1 MSPALE
7 GLLGH
12 DQTSAHPQRR
22 FALPVHHLPGVLPQL
37 VHHAE
42 AHEGPQARGHPA
54 RLEDREDL
62 SVPVLRVIEAEPR
75 VGLGLGSGSGV
86 GELKNGMHGGSKKGG
101 MFTFSAAGLGKAKLK
116 RDRTRGGKNVLK
128 YGGVVML

>member
-22 FALPVHHLPGVLPQL
+22 FTLPVHHLPGVLPQL
-37 VHHAE
+37 VYHAK
-42 AHEGPQARGHPA
+42 AHEGPQARGHPT

-62 SVPVLRVIEAEPR
+62 SVPVLRLIEAEACL
-75 VGLGLGSGSGV
+75 GLGLGSGV
-86 GELKNGMHGGSKKGG
+86 GKQKDGMHAESEKGG
-101 MFTFSAAGLGKAKLK
+101 MFTFLAAGLGKAKLK
-116 RDRTRGGKNVLK
+116 EGVREKNLLK

>member
-22 FALPVHHLPGVLPQL
+22 LALPVHHLPGVLPQL

-42 AHEGPQARGHPA
+42 AHEGPQARGHPT

-62 SVPVLRVIEAEPR
+62 SVPVLCLIEAKSCL
-75 VGLGLGSGSGV
+75 GLGLGLELGV
-86 GELKNGMHGGSKKGG
+86 GESKDGMHGGSKKGG
-101 MFTFSAAGLGKAKLK
+101 MFTFSAAGLGKAKLNEG
-116 RDRTRGGKNVLK
+116 TREKK
-128 YGGVVML
+128 CT